1 MLANAHIHIRVKI
14 FAKIA
19 SGWFSL
25 LTNLTFKSLNS
36 FVGIPEYVVDSRQS
50 NRSDDVIE

>member
-19 SGWFSL
+19 SGRFSL
-25 LTNLTFKSLNS
+25 LTILTFKSLNS